1 MPDPITFHGVGKR
14 YGKLWALR
22 GVDCS
27 FRKGEVVML
36 IGPNAS
42 GKTTL
47 IKCLLGLVRPA
58 EGRITIGATVIDAQ
72 GRTPDPGYREAI
84 GYMPQISQ
92 FPATLTIA
100 QLLAMMADV
109 RGLDASTL
117 DDSLVAE
124 LGLDRQLDKRLT
136 TLSGGTKQKVSAV
149 LATRTRPSILV
160 MDEPTAGLDPVS
172 AQRVLAR
179 AAAVRDAGGTVLITS
194 HLMEEVETLADRVA
208 YLEDGA
214 LRFLLPVQEILART
228 GTNRLSEALPK
239 MLQRNDVAS
248 TQWVDPKDVVSQ
260 PTGVVE

>member
-1 MPDPITFHGVGKR
+1 MSEPISFHGIGKR

-27 FRKGEVVML
+27 FRQGEVVML

-47 IKCLLGLVRPA
+47 IKSLLGLVRPT
-58 EGRITIGATVIDAQ
+58 EGQITVQGTTIGK
-72 GRTPDPGYREAI
+72 DPAYRAAI

-100 QLLAMMADV
+100 QLLEMMADV
-109 RGLDASTL
+109 RGLDTSTL

-124 LGLDRQLDKRLT
+124 LGLDRQLDKRLN

-194 HLMEEVETLADRVA
+194 HLMDEVEALADRVA

-214 LRFLLPVQEILART
+214 LRFLLPVREILDAT
-228 GTNRLSEALPK
+228 GTDRLAKALPV
-239 MLQRNDVAS
+239 MLERTKECVDV
-248 TQWVDPKDVVSQ
+248 
-260 PTGVVE
+260 

>member
-1 MPDPITFHGVGKR
+1 MPTMPEAISFHGVGKR

-27 FRKGEVVML
+27 FHQGEVVML

-47 IKCLLGLVRPA
+47 IKSLLGLVRPT
-58 EGRITIGATVIDAQ
+58 EGHITVHGSTIGSDPAYRAT
-72 GRTPDPGYREAI
+72 I

-109 RGLDASTL
+109 RGADTAAL
-117 DDSLVAE
+117 DDALVPE

-179 AAAVRDAGGTVLITS
+179 AAAVRAAGGTVLITS

-208 YLEDGA
+208 YLEDGT
-214 LRFLLPVQEILART
+214 LRFLLPVQEILQRT
-228 GTNRLSEALPK
+228 GTARLAEALPK
-239 MLQRNDVAS
+239 MLQEREQAMHA
-248 TQWVDPKDVVSQ
+248 
-260 PTGVVE
+260 

>member
-27 FRKGEVVML
+27 FRAGEVVML

-47 IKCLLGLVRPA
+47 IKCLLGLVRPT
-58 EGRITIGATVIDAQ
+58 EGHITVHGTTIGS
-72 GRTPDPGYREAI
+72 DPAYRKAI

-92 FPATLTIA
+92 FPATLTIE

-109 RGLDASTL
+109 RGADASGP
-117 DDSLVAE
+117 DDSLVTE

-149 LATRTRPSILV
+149 LATRTRPSILI

-172 AQRVLAR
+172 AQRVLVR

-194 HLMEEVETLADRVA
+194 HLMEEVESLADRVA

-214 LRFLLPVQEILART
+214 LRFLLPVQEILDAT
-228 GTNRLSEALPK
+228 GTDRLANALPV
-239 MLQRNDVAS
+239 MLERDRMKGPVAV
-248 TQWVDPKDVVSQ
+248 Q
-260 PTGVVE
+260 